1 MIRSGLT
8 SCTITCAICASRSS
22 ETEEVMT
29 MTFSCATSFAD
40 RTDRGYQSPCR
51 RDGSNRAEAEF
62 DQASTGAHTV
72 GQLRLRSDAEERLAP
87 YWGGSQ
93 RSILAV
99 PGSIPGVLL
108 ASPSVPEAPPRR
120 AEAIPH
126 GAKTVPLW
134 AKVIPRGAEAVPLGA
149 KVIPLGDEAISN
161 GDEATPRGADAIP
174 QGDEVIPRGGE
185 AVSRGASAAPRG
197 MRSSL
202 VGTRPSFIG
211 MRSS

>member
-108 ASPSVPEAPPRR
+108 ASPSVPEAPPR
-120 AEAIPH
+120 
-126 GAKTVPLW
+126 
-134 AKVIPRGAEAVPLGA
+134 
-149 KVIPLGDEAISN
+149 
-161 GDEATPRGADAIP
+161 GADAIP

-211 MRSS
+211 MRSSL